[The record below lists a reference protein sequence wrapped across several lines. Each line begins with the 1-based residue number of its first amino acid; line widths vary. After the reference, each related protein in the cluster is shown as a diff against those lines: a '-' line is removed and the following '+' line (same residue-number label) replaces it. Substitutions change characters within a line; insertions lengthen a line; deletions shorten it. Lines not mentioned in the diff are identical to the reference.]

1 MLVIGL
7 MSGTSADGVDS
18 ALVEI
23 TEREINPLASLTVP
37 YPPYLREKIIQVSSG
52 KKIAAG
58 ELADLNV
65 LVGRIFGES
74 AIKVCKKARI
84 PIAKVDLIG
93 SHGQTIAHF
102 PEKRAT
108 LQIGEPALIASMTG
122 CPVVADFRQAD
133 LAEGGEGAPLTP
145 MADFILFRHKKL
157 NRLIVNIG
165 GITNITFIPAGA
177 KTPDEVIGFD
187 TGFGNMTIDALVQW
201 LTKGKDKYDK
211 NGQLASKGQVNEEW
225 LKTILAH
232 PFFRKKPPKSAGRE
246 QFGRSYLLA
255 LMKKF
260 DVRSENEIRNL
271 CATLTASVAQSIAM
285 QVRKFILPNH
295 RVDEV
300 LLCGGGHKNRA
311 LRKFIESYFRE
322 LVNREIKI
330 CTTASGGIDPDARE
344 AIAFAILAYLTW
356 KGRSG
361 NIPQVT
367 GASRAVVLG
376 KIIVGIGSC

>member
-23 TEREINPLASLTVP
+23 TDRKINPLAFLTLP
-37 YPPYLREKIIQVSSG
+37 YPPHLREKIIQVSSG
-52 KKIAAG
+52 KKITAG
-58 ELADLNV
+58 ELAKLNV

-84 PIAKVDLIG
+84 SISKVDLIG

-145 MADFILFRHKKL
+145 MADFLLFRHKKL

-165 GITNITFIPAGA
+165 GITNITFISRGA
-177 KTPDEVIGFD
+177 KTPDEVMGFD
-187 TGFGNMTIDALVQW
+187 TGFGNMTIDALIQW
-201 LTKGKDKYDK
+201 LTRGRDKYDK

-232 PFFRKKPPKSAGRE
+232 PFFKKKPPKSAGRE
-246 QFGRSYLLA
+246 QFGRSYLLS
-255 LMKKF
+255 LVKKF
-260 DVRSENEIRNL
+260 DVKSENEIRNL
-271 CATLTASVAQSIAM
+271 CTTLTASVAQSIAM
-285 QVRKFILPNH
+285 QVREFILPYH

-311 LRKFIESYFRE
+311 LRRFIDSYFRE
-322 LVNREIKI
+322 LVSKEIKI
-330 CTTASGGIDPDARE
+330 CTTASAGIDPDARE
-344 AIAFAILAYLTW
+344 AVAFALLAYLTW
-356 KGRSG
+356 KGRAG

-376 KIIVGIGSC
+376 KIIGGSY